1 MAFFVLPK
9 KGIEKALNGRNIY
22 VGHLFVKTIKSKIA
36 TY

>member
-9 KGIEKALNGRNIY
+9 KGIDKALNGRNIY
-22 VGHLFVKTIKSKIA
+22 ASLLLVKTIKSKKA